1 MAAGFETTS
10 NTLTTLCL
18 QLAQNQDILLNLLEE
33 VDDVVERFDGVVNHE
48 TIADM
53 PYLDACLKVFK
64 QSSIYILHMSNNAS
78 GLIGEFENFPS
89 SCKK

>member
-18 QLAQNQDILLNLLEE
+18 QLAQNQNILLNLLEE
-33 VDDVVERFDGVVNHE
+33 VDDVVDKFEGVVDHE

-53 PYLDACLKVFK
+53 PYLDACLKVW
-64 QSSIYILHMSNNAS
+64 I
-78 GLIGEFENFPS
+78 EFTNID
-89 SCKK
+89 K

>member
-64 QSSIYILHMSNNAS
+64 KNHQYTYMSNNAS
-78 GLIGEFENFPS
+78 GLLGEFENFPS

>member
-53 PYLDACLKVFK
+53 PYLDACLKVLK
-64 QSSIYILHMSNNAS
+64 QSSIYIC
-78 GLIGEFENFPS
+78 LIMPLVY
-89 SCKK
+89 

>member
-10 NTLTTLCL
+10 NTLTTLCF

-53 PYLDACLKVFK
+53 PYLDACLKVFI
-64 QSSIYILHMSNNAS
+64 QSSIYV
-78 GLIGEFENFPS
+78 
-89 SCKK
+89 

>member
-33 VDDVVERFDGVVNHE
+33 VDDVVEKFEGVVDHE

-53 PYLDACLKVFK
+53 PYLDACLKVCIH
-64 QSSIYILHMSNNAS
+64 QYAS
-78 GLIGEFENFPS
+78 
-89 SCKK
+89 

>member
-33 VDDVVERFDGVVNHE
+33 VDDVVEKFEGVVDHE

-53 PYLDACLKVFK
+53 PYLDACLKVK
-64 QSSIYILHMSNNAS
+64 I
-78 GLIGEFENFPS
+78 EFTNID
-89 SCKK
+89 K